1 MLAQAPRTSLVETAA
16 NGIRA
21 EIAAGRWPVG
31 ARIPIEPQLA
41 RLLGVSRGTVRE
53 AVKTLVSRGLLEVRQ
68 GSGTYVRSGFD
79 PGASLQKL
87 RLASLLDQFEVRCA
101 LEVQAARL
109 AAVRHTAKDLRRL
122 HTLLDRR
129 GTPGAGDEGAAFIE
143 RDLAFHL
150 AIVEISGN
158 LALAETCR
166 FITGYIKD
174 TIAGTMGTRL
184 PEPDE
189 AAHRAV
195 VEAIASRDPERADA
209 AVRAFMVPM
218 IEMLAA
224 CAAASAPNPTSNP
237 TPAARAASR
246 PALRT

>member
-1 MLAQAPRTSLVETAA
+1 MLAQAPRTSLADSAA

-21 EIAAGRWPVG
+21 EIAAGRWAVG

-41 RLLGVSRGTVRE
+41 QLLGVSRGTVRE

-79 PGASLQKL
+79 PSSSLQKM
-87 RLASLLDQFEVRCA
+87 RLASLRDQFEVRRA
-101 LEVQAARL
+101 LEVEAARL
-109 AAVRHTAKDLRRL
+109 AAVRHTARDLRRL
-122 HTLLDRR
+122 HTLLDKR
-129 GTPGAGDEGAAFIE
+129 GVPDAVDGGAGYIE

-150 AIVEISGN
+150 AIVDISGN

-166 FITGYIKD
+166 FITGYIKE
-174 TIAGTMGTRL
+174 TIASSLGNGMGASV

-195 VEAIASRDPERADA
+195 VEAIASRDPDRAAA
-209 AVRAFMVPM
+209 AVRDFMAPM
-218 IEMLAA
+218 LDALALG
-224 CAAASAPNPTSNP
+224 AA
-237 TPAARAASR
+237 
-246 PALRT
+246 